1 MSAPAPTARYL
12 VVNAD
17 DFGLSVGVNAG
28 IIGAFRRGLV
38 RSASLLVTTPG
49 FDDALILARAY
60 PDLDLGIHLALTGV
74 RPALPPERIPS
85 LVGHDGRFPSLV
97 AWQWRVAARRLRPAE
112 VQAELRAQV
121 ARARRSGLTFTHL
134 DGHHHIHLFWPA
146 SVIVAD
152 LARELG
158 GEPGGG
164 LGGESRDQSR
174 DQSRGLIVRR
184 VQEAPCEAHNA
195 APAPAPAPFSVG
207 EALKRGWLGGADR
220 RWGTAFATLPRTD
233 AFRGVAFPTSLARWR
248 ELARSLPI
256 GVSELMCHPGL
267 HDATVRGLDPYVAGR
282 EAELRWLC
290 DPRVAA
296 LLRDE
301 GVTTTSFRQLLATG

>member
-1 MSAPAPTARYL
+1 MSAPIPTARYL

-49 FDDALILARAY
+49 FDDAITLAREY

-85 LVGHDGRFPSLV
+85 LIGRDGRFPSLA

-146 SVIVAD
+146 SVVVAD
-152 LARELG
+152 LAREMGSTLG
-158 GEPGGG
+158 GQP
-164 LGGESRDQSR
+164 GGESR
-174 DQSRGLIVRR
+174 GAIVRR
-184 VQEAPCEAHNA
+184 VQDAPCETRNA
-195 APAPAPAPFSVG
+195 APAPPPAPCSVG

-220 RWGTAFATLPRTD
+220 RWGTAFTTLPRTD

-248 ELARSLPI
+248 ELARSLPV

-301 GVTTTSFRQLLATG
+301 GITTTSFRQLLATG